1 MDVTVEVL
9 GDETHEVTVEDGTY
23 ADLLRAVD
31 LHPQAATV
39 LVDGTPVPND
49 RSIDRTAVQ
58 VLRLIRG
65 G

>member
-9 GDETHEVTVEDGTY
+9 GDDTYEVSVDGTY
-23 ADLLRAVD
+23 ADVLRAVE

-49 RSIDRTAVQ
+49 REIDRTDVQ

>member
-9 GDETHEVTVEDGTY
+9 GDETYEVSVEGTY
-23 ADLLRAVD
+23 ADLLRAVE

-39 LVDGTPVPND
+39 VIDGMPVPND
-49 RSIDRTAVQ
+49 RKIDRTDVQ